1 MSERT
6 EKLNCRVIL
15 GIRLKKKKKI
25 FAFDQFTDTLGTIVE
40 ESVDFLSEL

>member
-6 EKLNCRVIL
+6 ELLNCWVIL
-15 GIRLKKKKKI
+15 KVRLFQEKQI
-25 FAFDQFTDTLGTIVE
+25 FALDQFTDTLGTIVE